1 MKLYELTEEFRQAL
15 EKYDPE
21 QDELGILEQVI
32 DGLAV
37 DIERKA
43 EGIVKLLSNW
53 ESDAD
58 AIDAE
63 INRLQELK
71 RSKQSRAEWLRGYL
85 SRNLEHAGIDK
96 LDLGTHKVSFRK
108 STRVEVLDESKIPD
122 KYKRV
127 KTVVDV
133 DKIAIKESW
142 KQGVGVDGTEVREY
156 KNIQIK

>member
-1 MKLYELTEEFRQAL
+1 MKLYELTDEFRQAL

-32 DGLAV
+32 DGLAL

-58 AIDAE
+58 AIDVE
-63 INRLQELK
+63 IKRLQELK
-71 RSKQSRAEWLRGYL
+71 RSKQSRAEWLREYL
-85 SRNLEHAGIDK
+85 SRNLQHAGIDK
-96 LDLGTHKVSFRK
+96 LDLGTHRVSFRK
-108 STRVEVLDESKIPD
+108 STRVEVIDESKIPD

-133 DKIAIKESW
+133 DKMAIKESW
-142 KQGVGVDGTEVREY
+142 KQGVGVDGTEVREC